1 MAIFKLQQ
9 PLWTGGRLTAQQN
22 KAIAN
27 QDIEIARLL
36 EIQQSLAVKTLQAWT
51 EVVNFQRQ
59 QSTLLKSKSELDNL
73 QGRIERRAEQ
83 GLSTQSEVRLSR
95 LRVSLVKQL
104 LTQTK
109 FQEDLAWLCPTSA
122 CVRQIGV
129 LD

>member
-73 QGRIERRAEQ
+73 QGRIERRAEK

-95 LRVSLVKQL
+95 LRVSLVKL
-104 LTQTK
+104 SVFKWFETDGLI
-109 FQEDLAWLCPTSA
+109 S
-122 CVRQIGV
+122 
-129 LD
+129 